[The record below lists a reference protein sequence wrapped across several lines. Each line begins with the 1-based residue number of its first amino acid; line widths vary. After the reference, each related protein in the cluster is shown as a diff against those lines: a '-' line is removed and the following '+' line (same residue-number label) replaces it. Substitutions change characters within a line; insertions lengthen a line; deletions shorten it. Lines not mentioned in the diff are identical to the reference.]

1 MKGLR
6 LRRIPPDCTRIR
18 PLMRLQGAAGLLRQH
33 SRSSRAEPERIGK
46 VLHLQRGE
54 RFSQGIGHHISS
66 GAIEEPNIPLLTDPA
81 NKMIT
86 DVDVLGTSMK
96 KIILGNRDSTLIIA

>member
-1 MKGLR
+1 MAGLR
-6 LRRIPPDCTRIR
+6 RSRIPPDCTGLR

-33 SRSSRAEPERIGK
+33 SPSSRAEPERIGK

-54 RFSQGIGHHISS
+54 RFSQGISHHISS

-86 DVDVLGTSMK
+86 DVDMLGPCMES
-96 KIILGNRDSTLIIA
+96 IILG